1 MFVARFL
8 ERFVYA
14 TPFTMTGKP
23 HGELKD
29 QYKRRTILTTAVHFP
44 YVKTRVQVVDRMQIT
59 LTPIEVRLMFI
70 LSVY

>member
-1 MFVARFL
+1 
-8 ERFVYA
+8 
-14 TPFTMTGKP
+14 MTGKP

-59 LTPIEVRLMFI
+59 LTPIEVRIMFI